1 METIK
6 MMKPDYS
13 GLNNLI
19 ERTKKS
25 KNEKLLNLPFLKNE
39 MSKAEV
45 AKSTKIAKDFVTLNS
60 LVEILD
66 LDTNK
71 KIELRLVYSKE
82 ANFKKGDASIF
93 SPLGRALIGCKEGNV
108 VYFNAPS
115 GRKKIK
121 LIKIFYQPGTNDDF
135 DA

>member
-1 METIK
+1 METFK

-13 GLNNLI
+13 GLNNVI

-25 KNEKLLNLPFLKNE
+25 KNESLLNLPILKNE
-39 MSKAEV
+39 MSKAKV
-45 AKSTKIAKDFVTLNS
+45 SNPTKIKKDFVTVNS

-71 KIELRLVYSKE
+71 KLELRLVYSKD
-82 ANFKKGDASIF
+82 ANLTKGDASLF
-93 SPLGRALIGCKEGNV
+93 SPLGRALIGCKEGNII
-108 VYFNAPS
+108 YFNAPS
-115 GRKKIK
+115 GKKKIK
-121 LIKIFYQPGTNDDF
+121 LIKIIYQPETAEGF

>member
-6 MMKPDYS
+6 MTELDYS
-13 GLNNLI
+13 GLNNVI
-19 ERTKKS
+19 ERTKS
-25 KNEKLLNLPFLKNE
+25 KNEKRLNLPVLKNE
-39 MSKAEV
+39 ISKAKV
-45 AKSTKIAKDFVTLNS
+45 VNSTKIAEDFVTLNS

-66 LDTNK
+66 FDTNK
-71 KIELRLVYSKE
+71 KMELRLVYSKE

-93 SPLGRALIGCKEGNV
+93 SPLGRALIGCKEGNII
-108 VYFNAPS
+108 YFNAPS

-121 LIKIFYQPGTNDDF
+121 LVRIIYQPGATDGF